1 MELDQPTTN
10 ERLNICEV
18 MLRDWGYDLSLGKG
32 DCRSWSPLLVL
43 SNDPQAVTMAQI
55 RAMQG
60 INTGLGID
68 VDEYW

>member
-1 MELDQPTTN
+1 
-10 ERLNICEV
+10 